1 MTETAAPPTE
11 APVETP
17 VVPEATVDE
26 KAPVAP
32 AAETTTTPVA
42 ETKTATE
49 AVPPAEAAAPVSDT
63 PKAAPTETPVPAPAA
78 SKPTV
83 YPEVVPNP
91 ELAAEEAKN
100 NKRYTPFINPKPEC
114 KPPKTE
120 VITADQETK
129 YAELLA
135 YVEKLESVPVSSE
148 KNAEPKPLDDEE
160 RMWLTR
166 ECLLRYLR
174 ATKWNVANAKKRVEG
189 TLIWRREYGVREH
202 TGDYIS
208 PELET
213 GKMYT
218 LGFDND
224 ARPCIYLNPGRQ
236 NTEKSPRQVHA
247 LVFMLE
253 RVIDIMGPGQE
264 TLALLI
270 DFKSATSSTSPSVG
284 QGREVLNI
292 LQTHYPE
299 RLGRAL
305 IINIPWFVSLF
316 FKTINPFIDPLTRE
330 KLIFNEDLRNYVPP
344 DQLDIKFGGDS
355 DFEYQNP
362 KYWPEILRIAAE
374 RRAAYTARWKEL
386 GSKVGTSEV
395 VLRGGK
401 SSVDEVADQMAK
413 TTMN

>member
-1 MTETAAPPTE
+1 MTETTAPVAET
-11 APVETP
+11 PVETP
-17 VVPEATVDE
+17 VETSVVPAAAVDE
-26 KAPVAP
+26 KAPVA
-32 AAETTTTPVA
+32 
-42 ETKTATE
+42 ETKTPAPETKTTE
-49 AVPPAEAAAPVSDT
+49 AAPPAEAAPVADTPAAAPAETPAPVS
-63 PKAAPTETPVPAPAA
+63 AAPKLTIH
-78 SKPTV
+78 
-83 YPEVVPNP
+83 PEVIPNA
-91 ELAAEEAKN
+91 ELAAEEAKD
-100 NKRYTPFINPKPEC
+100 NKRYTPFINPKPDC
-114 KPPKTE
+114 NPPKVE
-120 VITADQETK
+120 AITAEQETK
-129 YAELLA
+129 YAELLT
-135 YVEKLESVPVSSE
+135 YIEKLESVPVSTE
-148 KNAEPKPLDDEE
+148 KGAEAKPLDDEE
-160 RMWLTR
+160 KMWLTR

-189 TLIWRREYGVREH
+189 TLTWRREYGVREH

-236 NTEKSPRQVHA
+236 NTEKGPRQVHA

-292 LQTHYPE
+292 LQMHYPE

-316 FKTINPFIDPLTRE
+316 FKAINPFIDPLTRE
-330 KLIFNEDLRNYVPP
+330 KLIFNEDLRKYVPA

-355 DFEYQNP
+355 NFEYQNP
-362 KYWPEILRIAAE
+362 KYWPEILRIAGE

-401 SSVDEVADQMAK
+401 SSVDEVAEEVAKMA
-413 TTMN
+413 MD